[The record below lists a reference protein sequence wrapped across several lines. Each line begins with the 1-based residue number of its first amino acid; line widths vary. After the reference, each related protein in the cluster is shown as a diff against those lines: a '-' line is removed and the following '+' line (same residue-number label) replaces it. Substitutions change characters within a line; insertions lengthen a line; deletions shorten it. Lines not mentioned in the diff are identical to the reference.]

1 MITLDS
7 ARPAAYRTIPAAPQG
22 AASEAPRL
30 AETFLC
36 AALFVTVLSSFYV
49 LRQPAPYEGLVALL
63 GLTCIAARVPV
74 DRGVLPLIY
83 LLLIL
88 QCAGIASAFPV
99 IDHPDVLHFVSI
111 STYLS
116 VTAVVFACL
125 LTRNTGPRFA
135 VLRAAYVLAA
145 VIASLIGIGAFFKL
159 IPGADSFLLHGR
171 AVSTFKDPN
180 GFGQFLVPPMLLLIE
195 RVLEGVARL
204 RHIVAMAIIGV
215 ALLLVFSR
223 GAWGHLA
230 VSTLVMVGLF
240 LLITRSRSERKRL
253 VTLVVAA
260 ILVGAA
266 TMTALLSNETVG
278 EMLLQRARLL
288 QEYDI
293 GSSGSRFNIQEKS
306 IEEILDH
313 PNGMGPWI
321 FGNRYGLVSHN
332 SYLGTLL
339 NHGWLGG
346 IAYLALTLVTFAAG
360 FKASLVRTPWQL
372 STVAIYATFVG
383 YAFQSLL
390 VDTDHVRPYY
400 LILGTVWG
408 LIAATMRHKARAQLG
423 ACALS

>member
-7 ARPAAYRTIPAAPQG
+7 ARPANYQPLSPALPAR
-22 AASEAPRL
+22 ANEVPRL
-30 AETFLC
+30 AETLLC
-36 AALFVTVLSSFYV
+36 AALFLCVFSSFYV

-63 GLTCIAARVPV
+63 GLTCIVARVPV
-74 DRGVLPLIY
+74 DRGVLPLIG

-99 IDHPDVLHFVSI
+99 IDHADVLHFISI
-111 STYLS
+111 SSYLS
-116 VTAVVFACL
+116 VSAVVFACV

-135 VLRAAYVLAA
+135 VLRAAYVSAA
-145 VIASLIGIGAFFKL
+145 VIASLIGIGAFFNL
-159 IPGADSFLLHGR
+159 IPGSETFMLHGR

-204 RHIVAMAIIGV
+204 RHIVAMTIIGV

-223 GAWGHLA
+223 GAWGHLMI
-230 VSTLVMVGLF
+230 STFIMVGLF
-240 LLITRSRSERKRL
+240 LLIARSRSERKRL

-278 EMLLQRARLL
+278 EMLMQRARLL
-288 QEYDI
+288 QEYDV

-313 PNGMGPWI
+313 PNGMGPWV

-346 IAYLALTLVTFAAG
+346 IAYLTLTLVSFAAG
-360 FKASLVRTPWQL
+360 FRASLIRTPWQL
-372 STVAIYATFVG
+372 STIAIYATFIG

-400 LILGTVWG
+400 LILGVLWG
-408 LIAATMRHKARAQLG
+408 LIAASVRHQALARDVT
-423 ACALS
+423 